1 MHYTRNNKIYFNL
14 FASLLLSLA
23 LFSACDNFYIGKSEK
38 EIKEELMQSMF
49 EVDSL
54 IGQIKITL
62 GDSSII
68 HKIDDSGIIYKIG
81 DKNGKRRK

>member
-1 MHYTRNNKIYFNL
+1 LKKLAKIVVKMNDNFKKYITIIYTAIIT
-14 FASLLLSLA
+14 LLVMCV
-23 LFSACDNFYIGKSEK
+23 FVWACDDIYIGKSQEDIEK
-38 EIKEELMQSMF
+38 ELMQSIF

-68 HKIDDSGIIYKIG
+68 E
-81 DKNGKRRK
+81 RK

>member
-1 MHYTRNNKIYFNL
+1 MNDNFKKYITIIYTAIIT
-14 FASLLLSLA
+14 LLVMCV
-23 LFSACDNFYIGKSEK
+23 FVWACDDFYIGKSEEDIEK
-38 EIKEELMQSMF
+38 ELMQSIF

-68 HKIDDSGIIYKIG
+68 E
-81 DKNGKRRK
+81 RK

>member
-1 MHYTRNNKIYFNL
+1 MNDNFKKYITIIYTAIITL
-14 FASLLLSLA
+14 FVMCV
-23 LFSACDNFYIGKSEK
+23 FVWACDDFYIGKSEEDIEK
-38 EIKEELMQSMF
+38 ELMQSIF

-68 HKIDDSGIIYKIG
+68 E
-81 DKNGKRRK
+81 RK

>member
-1 MHYTRNNKIYFNL
+1 MHNTRDNKIYFNL
-14 FASLLLSLA
+14 LARLLLSLA

-68 HKIDDSGIIYKIG
+68 E
-81 DKNGKRRK
+81 RK

>member
-1 MHYTRNNKIYFNL
+1 MNEKIKKLFRRFNKFSSGMFFTVVFISL
-14 FASLLLSLA
+14 F
-23 LFSACDNFYIGKSEK
+23 FWACDNFYIGKSEE

-68 HKIDDSGIIYKIG
+68 E
-81 DKNGKRRK
+81 RK

>member
-1 MHYTRNNKIYFNL
+1 MNEEIKKFTFRFNS
-14 FASLLLSLA
+14 FFNGMFFTA
-23 LFSACDNFYIGKSEK
+23 LFIGLFFWACDNFYIGKSEE
-38 EIKEELMQSMF
+38 EIKEELMQSIF

-68 HKIDDSGIIYKIG
+68 E
-81 DKNGKRRK
+81 RK